1 MDHVQFD
8 NIWNTYGILLM
19 MNYLQLEF
27 IGNALVHVIIIC
39 KLSFYIKYRV
49 PKIRSRAVSFKI
61 DFGHPEIG
69 HTYDF
74 HVNYNSAT
82 FYKVQRW
89 LMLKMEIP
97 STQPDENLV

>member
-27 IGNALVHVIIIC
+27 IGNAPVRVIIIC
-39 KLSFYIKYRV
+39 KLFFYIKYRV
-49 PKIRSRAVSFKI
+49 PKIRSRAVSFNI
-61 DFGHPEIG
+61 DFGHPEVG

-97 STQPDENLV
+97 STQPDENLA